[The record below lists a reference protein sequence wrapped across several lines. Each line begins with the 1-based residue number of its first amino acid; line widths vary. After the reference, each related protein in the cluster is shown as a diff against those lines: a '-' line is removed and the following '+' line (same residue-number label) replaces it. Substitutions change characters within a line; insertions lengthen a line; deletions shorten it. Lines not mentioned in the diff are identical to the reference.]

1 MAKRVYNVTMADGTT
16 AEYTNKKEVKKLEGI
31 AQVTVNGEDITTE
44 FVKEDKAMAENTV
57 IETITEDVV
66 VEELEAPVEE
76 PKNEYEEAVEAV
88 KAVEDAQAEVDA
100 VEEPKEQNGPK
111 ATLLFRASR
120 GNSKKFTWQQVV
132 VEPDDE
138 LVKVKGCAAMLP
150 TPVAEALGTDKFVSW
165 IDQEQAEK
173 AVAESK
179 QVRGLASTFSDVF
192 NRYCKVTETTGADK
206 VTTVLGIFTD
216 IIHSIE
222 EGTRTGGWERA
233 EAAPTKEETTEDSQG
248 EDAVD
253 STAAE
258 DVVENIE
265 AA

>member
-1 MAKRVYNVTMADGTT
+1 MAKRIYNVTMADGTT
-16 AEYTNKKEVKKLEGI
+16 AEYTNKKEIKKLDGI
-31 AQVTVNGEDITTE
+31 AQVTVNGDDITTE
-44 FVKEDKAMAENTV
+44 FVKEDKDMAENTV
-57 IETITEDVV
+57 IEATTEDV
-66 VEELEAPVEE
+66 VEELEAP
-76 PKNEYEEAVEAV
+76 KNEYDEAVEAV
-88 KAVEDAQAEVDA
+88 KAVEDAQAEVEA
-100 VEEPKEQNGPK
+100 IEEPKEQAGPK
-111 ATLLFRASR
+111 ATLLFKASR

-132 VEPDDE
+132 VNPDDE

-206 VTTVLGIFTD
+206 VTTVLGIFTT
-216 IIHSIE
+216 ILNYIE
-222 EGTRTGGWERA
+222 EGTTTGGWERA
-233 EAAPTKEETTEDSQG
+233 EAAPAKEETAEDSQG

-253 STAAE
+253 SVAVE
-258 DVVENIE
+258 DVVEDIE